1 MPDLNDVL
9 QASAR
14 RHSRLCPR
22 QVLGARFGM
31 AGAAAVG
38 LEVPRSDKRLLVIL
52 ETDGCFVDGVEAATG
67 CSVGHRTMRIED
79 YGKVAA
85 TFIDTVSGKAVR
97 VAPCVDVRERALSYS
112 PGEPSHYKAQLHAY
126 QVMPASEL
134 LTVREV
140 RLVVSVDK
148 IVSRPRVRAACDACG
163 EEIINE
169 REVIR
174 DGRTLCRGCAVEPYY
189 VPASG

>member
-1 MPDLNDVL
+1 
-9 QASAR
+9 
-14 RHSRLCPR
+14 
-22 QVLGARFGM
+22 
-31 AGAAAVG
+31 
-38 LEVPRSDKRLLVIL
+38 
-52 ETDGCFVDGVEAATG
+52 
-67 CSVGHRTMRIED
+67 MRIED

-85 TFIDTVSGKAVR
+85 TFIDTASGKAVR
-97 VAPCVDVRERALSYS
+97 VAPHAEVRTRALSYC

-126 QVMPASEL
+126 QLMPDCEL

-140 RLVVSVDK
+140 RLVVSVEK
-148 IVSRPRVRAACDACG
+148 IISRPRVRAACDACG

-174 DGRTLCRGCAVEPYY
+174 DGRTLCRGCAVDAYY